1 MTRPADKGF
10 YMPPEWAPHKRTWME
25 WPCRESLWAEGLDT
39 AREAYAEVARAIA
52 RFEPVTMIANPENVA
67 EVSLHCGSGSGVG
80 THPLEHDDSWM
91 RDNGPTFLVDG
102 KGGIGGVQWLF
113 NGWGGKFPP
122 YDKDAKVAGAVLEHL
137 GFERFEAPLVM
148 EGGSFHVDGE
158 GTLITTEQ
166 CLLNENR
173 NPGLTREQ
181 IEENLRA
188 FLGVETIIW
197 LGEGLED
204 DHTDGHVDNLCCFAE
219 PGKVLLHA
227 CHDEKDYNHKVYLDA
242 RARLEAARDAQGRE
256 LEIVEL
262 EQPKRRKGDDGLRLG
277 LSYINFYLPTGGVVM
292 PAFSD
297 PKDEPAFET
306 LKEVFPDRDV
316 VQVEVSDILL
326 GGGGI
331 HCITQQEPAV

>member
-25 WPCRESLWAEGLDT
+25 WPCRESLWAEGLDA

-122 YDKDAKVAGAVLEHL
+122 YDKDAQVAGAVLEHL

-188 FLGVETIIW
+188 FLGVETIIGAAAR
-197 LGEGLED
+197 LPRREGL
-204 DHTDGHVDNLCCFAE
+204 
-219 PGKVLLHA
+219 
-227 CHDEKDYNHKVYLDA
+227 
-242 RARLEAARDAQGRE
+242 
-256 LEIVEL
+256 
-262 EQPKRRKGDDGLRLG
+262 QPQG
-277 LSYINFYLPTGGVVM
+277 LSRRQGAAGSG
-292 PAFSD
+292 A
-297 PKDEPAFET
+297 
-306 LKEVFPDRDV
+306 
-316 VQVEVSDILL
+316 
-326 GGGGI
+326 
-331 HCITQQEPAV
+331 

>member
-1 MTRPADKGF
+1 MTRPSDKGF

-25 WPCRESLWAEGLDT
+25 WPCREGLWEDGLDA

-91 RDNGPTFLVDG
+91 RDNGPTFVVDG
-102 KGGIGGVQWLF
+102 KGTIGGVDWQF

-122 YDKDAKVAGAVLEHL
+122 YDKDARVAAAVLEHL

-166 CLLNENR
+166 CLLNQNR
-173 NPGLTREQ
+173 NPQITREQ

-197 LGEGLED
+197 LGEGLEE

-227 CHDEKDYNHKVYLDA
+227 CHDEKDYNNKVYLDA
-242 RARLEAARDAQGRE
+242 KARLESARDAQGRE
-256 LEIVEL
+256 LEIIEL
-262 EQPKRRKGDDGLRLG
+262 EQPKRRKGADGLRLG
-277 LSYINFYLPTGGVVM
+277 LSYINFYLPTGGLVM

-316 VQVEVSDILL
+316 VQVEVSDVLI